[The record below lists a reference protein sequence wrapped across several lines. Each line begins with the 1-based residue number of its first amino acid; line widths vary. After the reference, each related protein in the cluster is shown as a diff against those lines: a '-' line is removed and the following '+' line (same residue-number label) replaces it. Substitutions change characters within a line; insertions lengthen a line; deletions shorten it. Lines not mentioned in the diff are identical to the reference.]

1 MIEKYNLTHEMRANG
16 KLVEGY
22 LGKVFEFI
30 RKLN

>member
-1 MIEKYNLTHEMRANG
+1 MIEKYNLTHEMLSNG
-16 KLVEGY
+16 MLVEGD